1 MHMVGTGDAS
11 GALKPEEAADR
22 TFAAHEQ
29 DSAWLDA
36 FTARLDRL
44 RGAASFRRTIEVWGL
59 SQAAGKWLRRG
70 APPERAVAIADL
82 SATTD
87 LLVRHLKRD
96 RIPAVVRRPIPALG
110 GESVVALSARGETRT
125 VLAACRDM
133 FRFDRRTPDGR
144 AAVRDLAG
152 RPRLQTHRRTGSG
165 RPPHDDPSR
174 ESALVVL
181 HHVPSPPRVGDLR
194 RNGPPIGGGS
204 IA

>member
-1 MHMVGTGDAS
+1 MYTVGTSDPNR
-11 GALKPEEAADR
+11 ALGPEEAADR

-36 FTARLDRL
+36 FTERLDRL

-59 SQAAGKWLRRG
+59 SQAAAARLFGVSRQAAGKWLRRG

-110 GESVVALSARGETRT
+110 GESLVALWARGETRT

-133 FRFDRRTPDGR
+133 FRFDRAHG
-144 AAVRDLAG
+144 
-152 RPRLQTHRRTGSG
+152 
-165 RPPHDDPSR
+165 
-174 ESALVVL
+174 
-181 HHVPSPPRVGDLR
+181 
-194 RNGPPIGGGS
+194 
-204 IA
+204 